1 MADTSAQASTS
12 TASDHTTLLD
22 TSGRKMFIFAGAKG
36 EKPEVMYETTGF
48 TGADGKPA
56 AQYSRLNVGAVK
68 TNPNGTAQSLT
79 LEDGSTVT
87 LPDAGK
93 PASINGKEVKEVK
106 DNLRPDQSAAF
117 KNSGALPQG
126 YNAPGAPAI
135 ASNPMDGNQMA
146 MMFALISKMLGIDLG
161 AMFKGMGV
169 NMGGEAAGPER
180 TTSTWERTRQPNEL
194 GGKSDLGSNIRLGE
208 RDALKNNAFNP
219 ALEADKTAVRNPGP
233 DQAQL
238 SPAVTTAPDVRMA
251 RTAPAPSP
259 MGG

>member
-1 MADTSAQASTS
+1 MADTPTQTSTN

-48 TGADGKPA
+48 TGQDGKPV
-56 AQYSRLNVGAVK
+56 AQYSKLNVGAVK

-79 LEDGSTVT
+79 LEDGTTVT

-106 DNLRPDQSAAF
+106 DNLRSDQSAAF

-135 ASNPMDGNQMA
+135 ASNPGDGNQMA
-146 MMFALISKMLGIDLG
+146 MMFAMISKMFGIDLG
-161 AMFKGMGV
+161 SLFKGMGL
-169 NMGGEAAGPER
+169 NMGGDAAGAER
-180 TTSTWERTRQPNEL
+180 TTNTWERTRQPNEL
-194 GGKSDLGSNIRLGE
+194 GGKSDLGSNVKLGE

-233 DQAQL
+233 DQNQ
-238 SPAVTTAPDVRMA
+238 PVVTTAPDVRMA